1 MRTLASPFRIPALTL
16 ALTAAALACGGEAAE
31 EEEVPADTL
40 AAAPA
45 AGSEAPVTSGIEPS
59 TSSTTSVTVTN
70 PMPHAMIVTVEY
82 AGGGETELGIVP
94 AGGEQSFTVAASGGE
109 SVTFVATDEANTHS
123 PSETMV
129 LPEGQVATWTIE

>member
-1 MRTLASPFRIPALTL
+1 MRTPASPFRIPALTL
-16 ALTAAALACGGEAAE
+16 ALAATVLACGGEAAD
-31 EEEVPADTL
+31 EEEVPADTV

-45 AGSEAPVTSGIEPS
+45 TDTEGPVTSGIEPS
-59 TSSTTSVTVTN
+59 PSSTTSVTITN

-109 SVTFVATDEANTHS
+109 SVTFVARDEANTHS
-123 PSETMV
+123 PSGTIV
-129 LPEGQVATWTIE
+129 LPEGQVATWRIE